1 MYMQSEMQV
10 VIFSLGKEKFAL
22 ETRFID
28 GIEKML
34 SITRVPT
41 APYYIRGLAN
51 LRGNIISIIDLKAY
65 LNMEKT
71 KDEDNIIILE
81 AGEERIGLMV
91 DEVNEVVEITD
102 DMIEKVSDNTG
113 YTKGVVNFDNYIVT
127 FLEGEELASR
137 WEG

>member
-1 MYMQSEMQV
+1 MQSEMQI

-113 YTKGVVNFDNYIVT
+113 HTKGVVNFDNYIVT
-127 FLEGEELASR
+127 LLEGEELASR

>member
-1 MYMQSEMQV
+1 MQSEMQV

-65 LNMEKT
+65 LSMEKT

-127 FLEGEELASR
+127 LLEGEELASR

>member
-1 MYMQSEMQV
+1 MQAEMQIV
-10 VIFSLGKEKFAL
+10 VFTLGKEKFAL
-22 ETRFID
+22 ETRLVD

-41 APYYIRGLAN
+41 APYYIKGLAN

-65 LNMEKT
+65 LSMEKSQ
-71 KDEDNIIILE
+71 KEENVIILE

-91 DEVNEVVEITD
+91 DEVNEVVEITN
-102 DMIEKVSDNTG
+102 DMIERVSDSTG
-113 YTKGVVNFDNYIVT
+113 FTKGVVNFDNGIVT
-127 FLEGEELASR
+127 LLEGEELASR